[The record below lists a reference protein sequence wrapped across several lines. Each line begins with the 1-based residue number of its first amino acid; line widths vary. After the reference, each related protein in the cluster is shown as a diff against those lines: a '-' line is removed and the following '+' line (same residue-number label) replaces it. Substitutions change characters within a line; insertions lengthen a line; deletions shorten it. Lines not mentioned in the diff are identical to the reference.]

1 MKRAMLLASSMG
13 AAGPWGLTAEGWW
26 LGGQRILS
34 HQEKGPKQRGNTK
47 GTATLLGTPRGDHD
61 SPYLQSSGSAGPSL
75 NSQVTVFSKCVAWDW
90 SLSWP
95 EPQLPHL

>member
-1 MKRAMLLASSMG
+1 MKRAMLLASGTG

-47 GTATLLGTPRGDHD
+47 GTATLLGTGVPKRGPRF
-61 SPYLQSSGSAGPSL
+61 PLFAKFR
-75 NSQVTVFSKCVAWDW
+75 VCRAIT
-90 SLSWP
+90 
-95 EPQLPHL
+95 